1 MRENVQ
7 MFKNWYRLANP
18 SKKYW
23 FIAFFTV
30 FCAGICSVVEPIFA
44 SNVIT
49 NINKENYLYTS
60 IFLIIGFLFILLR
73 KGVWDINYRIYYK
86 LIGHSYLHLQNL
98 IFNKL
103 HKVKDSNLK
112 KISKEKMINIIHSDV
127 FAVADLADK
136 LATRIGR
143 LTRLFITI
151 GAIFF
156 INIPAAIVIIIIDVI
171 NYFILNY
178 LNNKS
183 AFYSK
188 KTSESH
194 DLQYSKFSEVFDSK
208 ELMEDLNIT
217 TKVKRE
223 FIKTSEH
230 YIDMKN
236 QSTIVASYIDNYFHI
251 FYQFIILVVTLFM
264 VFMVSQGN
272 VSLTLYFMIVSYLTS
287 GIEVANDFM
296 NILPELKKANVSVNR
311 VKTILDLTEEEII
324 EFGNN
329 KTNTIL
335 GNIDFNKVSYNG
347 TGDSQNNTIRDISFS
362 IQSNEIALFL
372 GLKNC
377 GKRTIF
383 NILRRSIHEDCG
395 SIYVDGINL
404 WDYTKKAHSTNLNY
418 ITTKPY
424 FYKGSIIRNLHMVE
438 SNNDKIYAMCRKLDI
453 YDYIMGLPHKFHTDI
468 NELSA
473 AKQYIIGLARTLLTQ
488 SEIIVLYE
496 FPIILSDSEE
506 KNIKKILLELKHEK
520 TIIIFSA
527 SESLIPLADKTY
539 RIERGK
545 IVDVI
550 ANNK

>member
-1 MRENVQ
+1 MRENIQ
-7 MFKNWYRLANP
+7 MFKNWYCLTKPN
-18 SKKYW
+18 KKYW

-30 FCAGICSVVEPIFA
+30 FFAGICSVMEPIFA

-49 NINKENYLYTS
+49 NINKGDYLYTS
-60 IFLIIGFLFILLR
+60 VFLIIGFLFILLR
-73 KGVWDINYRIYYK
+73 KGFWDINYRIYYK

-98 IFNKL
+98 IFDKL
-103 HKVKDSNLK
+103 HKVKDLK

-127 FAVADLADK
+127 FTVSDLSDK

-156 INIPAAIVIIIIDVI
+156 INIPAAIVIIIIDII
-171 NYFILNY
+171 NFFILNH
-178 LNNKS
+178 LNNKV

-188 KTSESH
+188 KLSESH
-194 DLQYSKFSEVFDSK
+194 DLQYSKFSEVFDSQ
-208 ELMEDLNIT
+208 ELMQDLNIT
-217 TKVKRE
+217 NKVKRE

-236 QSTIVASYIDNYFHI
+236 KSTIVASYIDCYFHV

-264 VFMVSQGN
+264 VFMVSQGQ
-272 VSLTLYFMIVSYLTS
+272 VSLTLYFMIISYLTS

-311 VKTILDLTEEEII
+311 VKTILDLTEDEII

-329 KTNTIL
+329 KTDNIL
-335 GNIDFNKVSYNG
+335 GNVDFNKVSYD
-347 TGDSQNNTIRDISFS
+347 GDFQNNTIKNISFS

-383 NILRRSIHEDCG
+383 NILRRNVHEDSG
-395 SIYVDGINL
+395 SVYVDGINL
-404 WDYTKKAHSTNLNY
+404 WDYTKKTHSTNLNY

-424 FYKGSIIRNLHMVE
+424 FYKGSIIKNLHMVE
-438 SNNDKIYAMCRKLDI
+438 ANNDKIYVICKKLDI
-453 YDYIMGLPHKFHTDI
+453 YDYIMQLPHKFHTNI
-468 NELSA
+468 SELPM
-473 AKQYIIGLARTLLTQ
+473 AKQYIIGLVRTLLTQ

-496 FPIILSDSEE
+496 FPIILSAKDEE
-506 KNIKKILLELKHEK
+506 NIKKILLELKQEK
-520 TIIIFSA
+520 TILIFSA
-527 SESLIPLADKTY
+527 SESLIPLADKIY
-539 RIERGK
+539 KIERGK
-545 IVDVI
+545 IVNTI
-550 ANNK
+550 INNN